1 MSIKQT
7 MQRAMYK
14 SAACLKR
21 NSPTILTVIAAVGVV
36 GTTVAA
42 IKATP
47 KAMKLLEKA
56 SDEKNDELTKLE
68 VVKIAAP
75 VYIPTV
81 AIGVS
86 TIACMFGANA
96 LNRKQQESLVS
107 AYVLLSNSYKEYKDK
122 LKELYGKE
130 AHQNIVDS
138 IVKEKTK
145 DIKIT
150 SESLCCTSSLDVDED
165 ESDIRLFYDEF
176 SQRYFESTLAK
187 VVQAEYYLNRNFN
200 QKQYC
205 DVNEWYDLLGL
216 TRTGSEHY
224 SGWAGYQFD
233 EDGME
238 PWIDFNHRE
247 VKLDDGLTC
256 IVIEFPVEPIIDFL
270 HDEVD

>member
-7 MQRAMYK
+7 ARRAMCK
-14 SAACLKR
+14 SAVYLKR

-36 GTTVAA
+36 GTTVTA

-96 LNRKQQESLVS
+96 LNRKQQAALIS
-107 AYVLLSNSYKEYKDK
+107 AYALVSNSYKEYKDK
-122 LKELYGKE
+122 LKELYGEE

-138 IVKEKTK
+138 IVKEKIK
-145 DIKIT
+145 DAKIT

-187 VVQAEYYLNRNFN
+187 VVQAEYHLNRNFN
-200 QKQYC
+200 LRQYC
-205 DVNEWYDLLGL
+205 DVNEWYDFLGL
-216 TRTGSEHY
+216 TCTGSEDY
-224 SGWAGYQFD
+224 IGWSAYKFY

-238 PWIDFNHRE
+238 PWIEFNHRE
-247 VKLDDGLTC
+247 VQLDDGLTC
-256 IVIEFPVEPIIDFL
+256 VVIEFPVEPTIDFL
-270 HDEVD
+270 DDEVD

>member
-47 KAMKLLEKA
+47 KAMKLLKKA
-56 SDEKNDELTKLE
+56 SDEKNDDLTKLE

-96 LNRKQQESLVS
+96 LNRKQQAALVS
-107 AYVLLSNSYKEYKDK
+107 AYALVSNSYKEYKDK
-122 LKELYGKE
+122 LKELYGEE
-130 AHQNIVDS
+130 AHQNVVDS
-138 IVKEKTK
+138 IVKEKAK
-145 DIKIT
+145 DVKIT
-150 SESLCCTSSLDVDED
+150 SESLCCASSLDVNED
-165 ESDIRLFYDEF
+165 ESAIRLFYDEF

-187 VVQAEYYLNRNFN
+187 VIGAEYHLNRNFN
-200 QKQYC
+200 LRGYC
-205 DVNEWYDLLGL
+205 DVNEWYDFLGF
-216 TRTGSEHY
+216 TCTGADDY
-224 SGWAGYQFD
+224 IGWSACKFY

-238 PWIDFNHRE
+238 PWIEFNHLE
-247 VKLDDGLTC
+247 VQLDDGLTC
-256 IVIEFPVEPIIDFL
+256 IVIEFPIGPIIDFL
-270 HDEVD
+270 DDEID

>member
-7 MQRAMYK
+7 LQRTMYK

-36 GTTVAA
+36 GTTVTA

-75 VYIPTV
+75 VYLPTV
-81 AIGVS
+81 AIGAS

-96 LNRKQQESLVS
+96 LNRKQQAALIS
-107 AYVLLSNSYKEYKDK
+107 AYALVRNSYKECKEK
-122 LKELYGKE
+122 LKEFYGEE
-130 AHQNIVDS
+130 AYKNIVDS
-138 IVKEKTK
+138 IVKEKAK
-145 DIKIT
+145 DVKIT
-150 SESLCCTSSLDVDED
+150 SESLCSIDASED
-165 ESDIRLFYDEF
+165 ESEVRLFYDEF

-187 VVQAEYYLNRNFN
+187 VIQSEYHLNRNLN
-200 QKQYC
+200 IRGYC

-216 TRTGSEHY
+216 TRTGSEDY
-224 SGWAGYQFD
+224 IGWSADKFY
-233 EDGME
+233 EDGMQ
-238 PWIDFNHRE
+238 PWIEFNHLE
-247 VKLDDGLTC
+247 VQIDDDLTC
-256 IVIEFPVEPIIDFL
+256 VVIEFPIEPIIDFL
-270 HDEVD
+270 DDEVD

>member
-7 MQRAMYK
+7 VRRAMYK

-96 LNRKQQESLVS
+96 LNRKQQAALVS
-107 AYVLLSNSYKEYKDK
+107 AYALVSNSYKEYKDK
-122 LKELYGKE
+122 LKELYGEE

-138 IVKEKTK
+138 IVKEKAK
-145 DIKIT
+145 DVKIT
-150 SESLCCTSSLDVDED
+150 SESLCCASSLDVNED
-165 ESDIRLFYDEF
+165 ESAIRLFYDEF

-187 VVQAEYYLNRNFN
+187 VIGAEYHLNRNFN
-200 QKQYC
+200 LRGYC
-205 DVNEWYDLLGL
+205 DVNEWYDFLGL
-216 TRTGSEHY
+216 TCTGSEDY
-224 SGWAGYQFD
+224 IGWSAYKFY

-238 PWIDFNHRE
+238 PWIEFNHRE
-247 VKLDDGLTC
+247 VQLDDGLTC
-256 IVIEFPVEPIIDFL
+256 VVIEFLVEPIIDFL
-270 HDEVD
+270 DDEID

>member
-86 TIACMFGANA
+86 TIVCMFGANT
-96 LNRKQQESLVS
+96 LNRKQQAALVS
-107 AYVLLSNSYKEYKDK
+107 AYALVSNSYKEYKDK
-122 LKELYGKE
+122 LKELYGEE

-138 IVKEKTK
+138 IVKEKAK
-145 DIKIT
+145 DVKIT
-150 SESLCCTSSLDVDED
+150 SESLCSINSLDASED
-165 ESDIRLFYDEF
+165 ESAVRLFYDEF

-187 VVQAEYYLNRNFN
+187 VIQSEYHLNRNFN
-200 QKQYC
+200 IRGYC

-216 TRTGSEHY
+216 TRTGSEDY
-224 SGWAGYQFD
+224 IGWSACKFY
-233 EDGME
+233 EDGMQ
-238 PWIDFNHRE
+238 PWIEFNHRE
-247 VKLDDGLTC
+247 VQLDDGLTC
-256 IVIEFPVEPIIDFL
+256 VVIEFPIEPIIDFL
-270 HDEVD
+270 DDEVD

>member
-7 MQRAMYK
+7 ARRAMYK
-14 SAACLKR
+14 SAVYLKR

-68 VVKIAAP
+68 VVKIATP

-96 LNRKQQESLVS
+96 LNRKQQAALVS
-107 AYVLLSNSYKEYKDK
+107 AYALVSNSYKEYKDK
-122 LKELYGKE
+122 LKELYGEE

-138 IVKEKTK
+138 IVKEKSK
-145 DIKIT
+145 DVKIT
-150 SESLCCTSSLDVDED
+150 SESLCCASSLDVNED
-165 ESDIRLFYDEF
+165 ESAIRLFYDEF

-187 VVQAEYYLNRNFN
+187 VVQAEYHLNRNFN
-200 QKQYC
+200 IRQYC
-205 DVNEWYDLLGL
+205 DVNEWYDFLGL
-216 TRTGSEHY
+216 PRTGSEDY
-224 SGWAGYQFD
+224 IGWSAYKFY
-233 EDGME
+233 EDSME
-238 PWIDFNHRE
+238 PWIEFNHRE
-247 VKLDDGLTC
+247 VQLDDGLTC
-256 IVIEFPVEPIIDFL
+256 IVIEFPIEPIIDFL
-270 HDEVD
+270 DDEID

>member
-7 MQRAMYK
+7 LQRTMYK

-86 TIACMFGANA
+86 TIACMFWANA
-96 LNRKQQESLVS
+96 LNRKQQEALVS
-107 AYVLLSNSYKEYKDK
+107 AYVLLSHSYKEYKDK
-122 LKELYGKE
+122 LKELYGEE
-130 AHQNIVDS
+130 AHQNIVDP

-145 DIKIT
+145 DAKIT
-150 SESLCCTSSLDVDED
+150 SESLCCTNSLDVDED
-165 ESDIRLFYDEF
+165 ESDVRLFYDEF

-200 QKQYC
+200 QRQYC

-216 TRTGSEHY
+216 TRTGSEY
-224 SGWAGYQFD
+224 YIGWSAYQFD

-247 VKLDDGLTC
+247 VQLDDGLTC
-256 IVIEFPVEPIIDFL
+256 IVIEFLVEPIIDFL
-270 HDEVD
+270 DDEVD

>member
-7 MQRAMYK
+7 LQRTMYK

-36 GTTVAA
+36 GTTVTA
-42 IKATP
+42 IKTTP

-81 AIGVS
+81 AIGIS
-86 TIACMFGANA
+86 TIACMFWANA
-96 LNRKQQESLVS
+96 LNRKQQEALVS

-122 LKELYGKE
+122 LKELYGE
-130 AHQNIVDS
+130 ETHQNIVDS

-145 DIKIT
+145 DAKIT
-150 SESLCCTSSLDVDED
+150 SESLFCMSSLDVDED
-165 ESDIRLFYDEF
+165 ESAIRLFYDEF

-187 VVQAEYYLNRNFN
+187 VVQAEYHLNRNFN

-216 TRTGSEHY
+216 TRTGSEY
-224 SGWAGYQFD
+224 YIGWAAYQFD
-233 EDGME
+233 EDGMK

-247 VKLDDGLTC
+247 VQLDDGLTC

>member
-1 MSIKQT
+1 MGIKQT
-7 MQRAMYK
+7 LQKTMYK
-14 SAACLKR
+14 SAVCLKR

-81 AIGVS
+81 VIGVS

-96 LNRKQQESLVS
+96 LNRKQQAALVS
-107 AYVLLSNSYKEYKDK
+107 AYALVSNSYKEYKDK
-122 LKELYGKE
+122 LKELYGEE

-138 IVKEKTK
+138 IVKEKAK
-145 DIKIT
+145 DVKIS
-150 SESLCCTSSLDVDED
+150 SESLCCMSSLDVNED
-165 ESDIRLFYDEF
+165 ESAIRLFYDEF

-187 VVQAEYYLNRNFN
+187 VVQAEYHLNRNFN
-200 QKQYC
+200 LRQYC
-205 DVNEWYDLLGL
+205 DVNEWYDFLGL
-216 TRTGSEHY
+216 PRTGSEDY
-224 SGWAGYQFD
+224 IGWSAYKFY

-238 PWIDFNHRE
+238 SWIEFNHRE
-247 VKLDDGLTC
+247 VQLDDGLTC
-256 IVIEFPVEPIIDFL
+256 IVIEFPIEPIIDFL
-270 HDEVD
+270 DDEID

>member
-7 MQRAMYK
+7 ARRAMYK
-14 SAACLKR
+14 SAVYLKR

-36 GTTVAA
+36 GTTVTA

-75 VYIPTV
+75 VYIPTM

-96 LNRKQQESLVS
+96 LNRKQQAALVS
-107 AYVLLSNSYKEYKDK
+107 AYALVSNSYKEYKDK
-122 LKELYGKE
+122 LKELYGEE

-138 IVKEKTK
+138 IMKEKAK
-145 DIKIT
+145 DVKIT
-150 SESLCCTSSLDVDED
+150 SESLCCASSLDVNED
-165 ESDIRLFYDEF
+165 ESAIRLFYDEF

-187 VVQAEYYLNRNFN
+187 VVQAEYHLNRNFN
-200 QKQYC
+200 LRQYC
-205 DVNEWYDLLGL
+205 DVNEWYDFLGL
-216 TRTGSEHY
+216 PRTGSEDY
-224 SGWAGYQFD
+224 IGWSAYKFY
-233 EDGME
+233 EDSME
-238 PWIDFNHRE
+238 PWIEFNHRE
-247 VKLDDGLTC
+247 VQLDDGLTC
-256 IVIEFPVEPIIDFL
+256 IVIEFPIEPIIDFL
-270 HDEVD
+270 DDEID

>member
-1 MSIKQT
+1 MSIQQT
-7 MQRAMYK
+7 LQKTMYK

-96 LNRKQQESLVS
+96 LNRKQQAALVS
-107 AYVLLSNSYKEYKDK
+107 AYALVSNSYKEYKDK
-122 LKELYGKE
+122 LKELYGEE

-138 IVKEKTK
+138 IVKEKAK
-145 DIKIT
+145 DVKIN
-150 SESLCCTSSLDVDED
+150 SESLCCASSLDVNED
-165 ESDIRLFYDEF
+165 ESAIRLFYDEF

-187 VVQAEYYLNRNFN
+187 VVQAEYHLNRNFN
-200 QKQYC
+200 LRQYC
-205 DVNEWYDLLGL
+205 DVNEWYDFLGL
-216 TRTGSEHY
+216 TRTGSEDY
-224 SGWAGYQFD
+224 IGWSAYKFY

-238 PWIDFNHRE
+238 PWIEFNHRE
-247 VKLDDGLTC
+247 VQLDDGLTC

-270 HDEVD
+270 DDEID

>member
-7 MQRAMYK
+7 LQKTMHK

-21 NSPTILTVIAAVGVV
+21 NSTTILTVIAAVGVV

-86 TIACMFGANA
+86 TIVCMFGANT
-96 LNRKQQESLVS
+96 LNRKQQAALVS
-107 AYVLLSNSYKEYKDK
+107 AYALVSNSYKEYKDK
-122 LKELYGKE
+122 LKELYGEE

-145 DIKIT
+145 DAKIT

-200 QKQYC
+200 RKQYC

-216 TRTGSEHY
+216 TRTGSEY
-224 SGWAGYQFD
+224 YIGWAAYQFD

-247 VKLDDGLTC
+247 VQLDDGLTC
-256 IVIEFPVEPIIDFL
+256 IVIEFLVEPIIDFL